1 MMAAFYTG
9 CASFMGQNY
18 GAGKKERIL
27 KSYFISLAYSFGVG
41 AIMGLMLVIFGRQFL
56 SLFTNDPEV
65 VKAGM
70 YRISIMGFSYGISAF
85 MDCTIAASRALGKS
99 LVPTVVVIMG
109 SCVFRI
115 IWVYTVFAYF
125 HTIPSLYLLYSFSWS
140 ITGLVEILYFIHV
153 YREKVRNGMK
163 AVQAYSGSGQF
174 LQLSEA
180 VAHFLPAG
188 QQLVKDLG
196 IGFGCAV
203 EQDDSAW
210 MNAA

>member
-1 MMAAFYTG
+1 MIFAIANLFVQVGVNSFSATMVAGNSAAANSDALIYDMMAAFYTG

-27 KSYFISLAYSFGVG
+27 KSYFVSLAYSFGVG

-125 HTIPSLYLLYSFSWS
+125 HTIPSL
-140 ITGLVEILYFIHV
+140 
-153 YREKVRNGMK
+153 
-163 AVQAYSGSGQF
+163 
-174 LQLSEA
+174 
-180 VAHFLPAG
+180 
-188 QQLVKDLG
+188 
-196 IGFGCAV
+196 
-203 EQDDSAW
+203 
-210 MNAA
+210 